1 MDNENFSPE
10 QSLQLI
16 NKMITE
22 VKQELKDNGF
32 FFLLWGWLV
41 FVSAITNYVLLKMEN
56 QYAFYTWAILMPLG
70 GIVSTIYGFA
80 RMKNKKKRAK
90 TFIDRAMAFI
100 WIAFGASIFIVLFS
114 GSAVGFEKIYP
125 YILIIY
131 GIGTFITGGIIK
143 MRLLIFGGIFC
154 WTLSIIALYVTFD
167 IQLLLLAAAI
177 AVAYIIPGHVLNSN
191 YRKNV

>member
-16 NKMITE
+16 NKMIGE
-22 VKQELKDNGF
+22 VKQGLKDNGF

-41 FVSAITNYVLLKMEN
+41 FIASITSYILLKMESE
-56 QYAFYTWAILMPLG
+56 YSYYTWPILMPLG
-70 GIVSTIYGFA
+70 GIVSAIYGFT
-80 RMKNKKKRAK
+80 RMKKQPKRVK
-90 TFIDRAMAFI
+90 TFVDRAMAYV
-100 WIAFGASIFIVLFS
+100 WIAFGASLFIVLSS
-114 GSAVGFEKIYP
+114 GGQIGFEKVYP
-125 YILIIY
+125 FVLVVY

-143 MRLLIFGGIFC
+143 MKLFVFGGIFC
-154 WTLSIIALYVTFD
+154 WILAIAAFYVTFD

-191 YRKNV
+191 YRKDV

>member
-16 NKMITE
+16 NKMIAE

-41 FVSAITNYVLLKMEN
+41 FIAAITHYVLLKIEVDKA
-56 QYAFYTWAILMPLG
+56 YYVWPILMPLG
-70 GIVSTIYGFA
+70 GLASMIYAFS
-80 RMKNKKKRAK
+80 RMKKRKKRVK
-90 TFIDRAMAFI
+90 TFVDRAMVYV
-100 WIAFGASIFIVLFS
+100 WIAFGASLFIVLSS
-114 GSAVGFEKIYP
+114 GSQLGFEKIYP
-125 YILIIY
+125 FVILIY

-143 MRLLIFGGIFC
+143 MKWLVFGGISC
-154 WTLSIIALYVTFD
+154 WILSIIAFYVTFD
-167 IQLLLLAAAI
+167 IQLLLVAAAI
-177 AVAYIIPGHVLNSN
+177 AIAYIVPGHMLNSS